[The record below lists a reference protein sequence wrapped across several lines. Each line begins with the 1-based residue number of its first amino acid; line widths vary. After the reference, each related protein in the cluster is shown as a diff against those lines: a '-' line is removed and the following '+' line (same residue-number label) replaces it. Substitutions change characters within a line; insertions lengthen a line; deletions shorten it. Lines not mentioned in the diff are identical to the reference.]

1 MMENRKNLLGTARA
15 ALEAHK
21 EVYYQDGEYIG
32 ADFWD
37 FAEIFEI
44 IEDYYE
50 VSGDKEVFPMF
61 EEMYR
66 YILRRYT
73 DDWKKNPFNDDIMW
87 LTIALT
93 RAYLYTGEKKYLDTA
108 AFNFENTYQRAKSG
122 DLGGGLFW
130 RVENESKNTCV
141 NCPAAVA
148 AAYLA
153 KATGDDAY
161 YEKMYYCLDW
171 AIRVMFEPDTGK
183 VYDCINMNGSCS
195 KWSSTYN
202 QGTFIGS
209 CLMYYEKNGEE
220 KYLRYAEKAAEY
232 VKDVMYHSGIMDNEE
247 PGNDLPGFK
256 GILARYIRRFV
267 DITGKTEYLDWLRAN
282 AQSAW
287 SNRNSRGIMWTQ
299 LAHKTEEKEYDVF
312 AASAAVSV
320 VVNAVGN
327 TSGEN
332 EENI

>member
-1 MMENRKNLLGTARA
+1 MENKKILLETART

-21 EVYYQDGEYIG
+21 AAYYQDGEYIG

-50 VSGDKEVFPMF
+50 ISGDKGVFSMF
-61 EEMYR
+61 EEMYQ

-73 DDWKKNPFNDDIMW
+73 DDWKENPFNDDIMW

-108 AFNFENTYQRAKSG
+108 VFNFENTYQRAKSD

-153 KATGDDAY
+153 KATGDDTY

-209 CLMYYEKNGEE
+209 CLMYYDRTGEE

-232 VKDVMYHSGIMDNEE
+232 VKDVMYHGGIMDNEE

-256 GILARYIRRFV
+256 GILARYIRRFAGV
-267 DITGKTEYLDWLRAN
+267 TGKTEYLDWLRAN

-287 SNRNSRGIMWTQ
+287 SNRNSRDIMWTQ

-312 AASAAVSV
+312 AVSAAVSV
-320 VVNAVGN
+320 VVNSVGG
-327 TSGEN
+327 TTGEN
-332 EENI
+332 EGKI